1 MTCDV
6 VILGAGPYGLAAG
19 SHLRAIKG
27 LDVRVFGDP
36 MWFWKNQMPAGM
48 LLRSSWE
55 ASHLSDPN
63 SALTLDAYRSQNGN
77 HMPSPLSLEKFVDY
91 GLWFQRGAVPDLDRR
106 KIRSVQLN
114 AGGFR
119 LSLEDGEEFQS
130 KRVVIAAGI
139 HAFAWRPAVFSK
151 LLSSMVSHTSEHP
164 DLSRF
169 AGKRVAVIGGG
180 QSALESAALLHEAG
194 AEVEVIIR
202 APQLKWLGWKHRI
215 QSLGPI
221 SKIFYSWTDVGPAGI
236 SRIVSSPDLLK
247 RLPRELQTRLR
258 KRSIRPAG
266 ASWLPA
272 RLAKVPLTTGR
283 LVVSATQLGESLRLK
298 LDDGSERSVDHVL
311 LGTGYRVDVTRYDF
325 LAADI
330 VAGLRQFDG
339 FPALGPGFESS
350 VPGLHFLGA
359 PAGWSYGPLMY
370 FVSGTKYAASNLSR
384 HIVGNFRS

>member
-1 MTCDV
+1 
-6 VILGAGPYGLAAG
+6 
-19 SHLRAIKG
+19 
-27 LDVRVFGDP
+27 
-36 MWFWKNQMPAGM
+36 MWFWKSQMPSGM

-55 ASHLSDPN
+55 ASNLSDP
-63 SALTLDAYRSQNGN
+63 AKTLTLDAYRSQSGN
-77 HMPSPLSLEKFVDY
+77 HMSSPLSLEKFVDY
-91 GLWFQRGAVPDLDRR
+91 GLWFQQQSLPDLDRR
-106 KIRSVQLN
+106 RIRSIQLD

-119 LSLEDGEEFQS
+119 LSLEDGETLQS
-130 KRVVIAAGI
+130 RRVVIAAGI
-139 HAFAWRPAVFSK
+139 HAFAWRPPVFSE
-151 LLSSMVSHTSEHP
+151 LPSSLVSHTSEHS
-164 DLSRF
+164 DLRRF

-180 QSALESAALLHEAG
+180 QSALESAALLHETG
-194 AEVEVIIR
+194 ASVEVIIR

-247 RLPRELQTRLR
+247 RLPRDVQTVLR

-283 LVVSATQLGESLRLK
+283 SVVSSVELGESIRLT
-298 LDDGSERSVDHVL
+298 LDDGGERFVDHVF

-330 VAGLRQFDG
+330 VASLRRSEN
-339 FPALGPGFESS
+339 FPELGPGFESS

-359 PAGWSYGPLMY
+359 PAAWSYGPLMY

-384 HIVGNFRS
+384 HLGGNFRT

>member
-36 MWFWKNQMPAGM
+36 MWFWKSQMPAGM

-63 SALTLDAYRSQNGN
+63 SAFTLDAYRSQSGN
-77 HMPSPLSLEKFVDY
+77 HMASPISLEKFVDY
-91 GLWFQRGAVPDLDRR
+91 GLWFQQRALPDLDRR
-106 KIRSVQLN
+106 KIRSIQLG

-139 HAFAWRPAVFSK
+139 HAFAWRPPVFSK
-151 LLSSMVSHTSEHP
+151 LPSSLVSHTSEHP
-164 DLSRF
+164 DFSRF
-169 AGKRVAVIGGG
+169 AGKRIGVIGGG

-194 AEVEVIIR
+194 ADVEVIIR

-283 LVVSATQLGESLRLK
+283 SVVSATQLGESLRLK

-330 VAGLRQFDG
+330 VARLRQSDG
-339 FPALGPGFESS
+339 FPDLGPGFESS

-370 FVSGTKYAASNLSR
+370 FVSGTKYAASTLSR
-384 HIVGNFRS
+384 YISGNFLS